1 MAFVLITIITFLGFL
16 DTTLLVPVMST
27 YATGIGASVGLSGL
41 VIGLYSITNTP
52 ASVFFGRVIDRVGYK
67 MPLILGLAADAGFL
81 FLYGL
86 TGSPLQLASV
96 RAAHGISG
104 GIAGPATMAAIS
116 GLGSAGGRAKVMST
130 YGMALAF
137 GNLVGFAASGI
148 IVTRFSYQAL
158 FWAAS
163 GLVLMA
169 AALSTMLPRPHK
181 LLAPAS
187 PRHSHVSIRGLLRK
201 RPLLASYASIFAQYF
216 TLGSVVTLLPLY
228 ARSLGLEPV
237 HTGMI
242 LAAFTVTFIIVQ
254 FPSGSISDR
263 IGRLPP
269 IVAALVLGTLA
280 LVALPFLKTFA
291 LLAGAMALYGISY
304 GLLFPSVSA
313 LVADHTEPHE
323 RGTGMGIFHAMLTAG
338 VAIGAPVMGWV
349 GERIGLDK
357 GLLATPVVLVAALV
371 LAVWALKKRQ

>member
-16 DTTLLVPVMST
+16 DTTLLVPVIST
-27 YATGIGASVGLSGL
+27 YATGIGASVGISGL

-52 ASVFFGRVIDRVGYK
+52 SSIFFGRLIDRVGYK
-67 MPLILGLAADAGFL
+67 TPLILGLAADAGFL

-86 TGSPLQLASV
+86 TGNPLQLASV

-116 GLGSAGGRAKVMST
+116 GLASTGGRAKTMSA

-158 FWAAS
+158 FWTAS

-169 AALSTMLPRPHK
+169 VIFSMMLPRPPR
-181 LLAPAS
+181 LLASAVPQYT
-187 PRHSHVSIRGLLRK
+187 RVSIRSLLRK
-201 RPLLASYASIFAQYF
+201 KPLLASYACIFAQYF

-228 ARSLGLEPV
+228 AKTLGLEPM

-254 FPSGSISDR
+254 FPSGHISDKV
-263 IGRLPP
+263 GRLPP
-269 IVAALVLGTLA
+269 MVAALVIGMVALLG
-280 LVALPFLKTFA
+280 LPFLKTFP
-291 LLAGAMALYGISY
+291 LLAAAMGLYGISY

-313 LVADHTEPHE
+313 LVADHTAEHE

-338 VAIGAPVMGWV
+338 VAIGAPVMGGV

-357 GLLATPVVLVAALV
+357 GLLATPAVLVAALV
-371 LAVWALKKRQ
+371 FSVWASRKKQ